1 MGTIPILI
9 FENGIIPILIF
20 ENGDTPDFDFETGI
34 VPIFFGDHPEIAFDR
49 KNTWFRKEGTCR
61 NYQNES

>member
-1 MGTIPILI
+1 MKM
-9 FENGIIPILIF
+9 GIIPILFF

-49 KNTWFRKEGTCR
+49 KKMWFRKEGTSR
-61 NYQNES
+61 NYKSES